1 APVVVNR
8 PPVRPARVLS
18 SGQWSALAEAAF
30 YPPQDL
36 SSLSLTEIMY
46 HPPASGTTNGDEFEF
61 IELQNAGTNSLNL
74 SGLAFTSG
82 IDFTF
87 TNRTVLAPG
96 QFFVIARNA
105 AAFAA
110 KYPGAHANGAY
121 TGKLDNSGETLT
133 LSHPLGTSVFSV

>member
-1 APVVVNR
+1 HLEG
-8 PPVRPARVLS
+8 VL
-18 SGQWSALAEAAF
+18 
-30 YPPQDL
+30 YPSQDL
-36 SSLSLTEIMY
+36 SRHLLTEIMY
-46 HPPASGTTNGDEFEF
+46 HPPPAWTTNGDEFEF
-61 IELQNAGTNSLNL
+61 IELQNAGTNPLNL

-121 TGKLDNSGETLT
+121 SCKLDNSGETLT
-133 LSHPLGTSVFSV
+133 LSYPLGTTVFSVTYRDEGPWPAAADGFG